1 MLGKKN
7 IINTNNSNIATFF
20 ILNTSNEKLSQEWD
34 ELECVWVC
42 SFLTASTEEDSVS
55 VYIFLIKCSLILIAF

>member
-42 SFLTASTEEDSVS
+42 FLSLLPVQKRTVFRFTSF
-55 VYIFLIKCSLILIAF
+55 SLNVR